1 LRARAYDSGLG
12 NFVSTSY
19 FNISNA
25 MHVVEVDWGNYGR
38 LTFWVDGVQQAALTG
53 INNSIYTM
61 DSVRFGAPY
70 ISGTGISGSYYVDAF
85 ESRRSTYIG
94 PLAQAPSGSPSLAM
108 DGQFKTVA
116 YHPPLPTQNNS
127 LSLPDMPAVDPVFSS
142 ATFTY
147 DGDGN
152 RVSQTINGV
161 TTYFVGNYYELT
173 GAQVT
178 KYYYAGAQRVAMRKY
193 TIPQPMTVEYFLSDH
208 LGSTSIT
215 TDSNGA
221 KVSEMRYTAWGEV
234 RYSWKS
240 SQSTT
245 PAYSLPDYT
254 YTGQY
259 SDSYINLLWYGS
271 RHYDPELGRFISPD
285 TIVPTSTQG
294 VQAWDRYAYVSN
306 NPVRYIDPSGYQACD
321 ERDGCGANNKVQ
333 SKCSAGEGY
342 FNGSFKCTAAD
353 LNKVSIAQRK
363 AWLNEML
370 ASVHDELPKQFAN
383 INSILKAFDH
393 TNTGAPGSWASW
405 GDAGILTSIQNGL
418 ARATEQRYIPGYKRA
433 DQAWE
438 AYTTS
443 FITDPGSIV
452 TNQLWGTAEGLG
464 TTYGRLLAAENGQ
477 SKTSGEVLFLWIGD
491 IYRNSLARYNPDAI
505 QTDLVRSISSN
516 FFDPAYTFGDTDITP
531 VQLVAELLLRIGK

>member
-1 LRARAYDSGLG
+1 M
-12 NFVSTSY
+12 T
-19 FNISNA
+19 I
-25 MHVVEVDWGNYGR
+25 
-38 LTFWVDGVQQAALTG
+38 TG
-53 INNSIYTM
+53 T
-61 DSVRFGAPY
+61 
-70 ISGTGISGSYYVDAF
+70 SGSYYVDAF

-271 RHYDPELGRFISPD
+271 RHYDPELGRFIQPD
-285 TIVPTSTQG
+285 SIVPTSVQG
-294 VQAWDRYAYVSN
+294 VQAYDRYAYVSN
-306 NPVRYIDPSGYQACD
+306 NPVRYTDPTGHMMT
-321 ERDGCGANNKVQ
+321 EGCGDEGKSHCHASDLEIAINAQKLAKLQQGVYDR
-333 SKCSAGEGY
+333 KCAAGNSAYCSGWSNSSPRLIIGFHAGAGVTMDLGY
-342 FNGSFKCTAAD
+342 G
-353 LNKVSIAQRK
+353 
-363 AWLNEML
+363 
-370 ASVHDELPKQFAN
+370 
-383 INSILKAFDH
+383 
-393 TNTGAPGSWASW
+393 
-405 GDAGILTSIQNGL
+405 
-418 ARATEQRYIPGYKRA
+418 GY
-433 DQAWE
+433 
-438 AYTTS
+438 
-443 FITDPGSIV
+443 
-452 TNQLWGTAEGLG
+452 
-464 TTYGRLLAAENGQ
+464 TY
-477 SKTSGEVLFLWIGD
+477 D
-491 IYRNSLARYNPDAI
+491 
-505 QTDLVRSISSN
+505 QTDLVFDFKSGTFYVMKTTGEGTYVGVPNGAALEGYVGTTNVHGIPSSATPDQVADLLAGPN
-516 FFDPAYTFGDTDITP
+516 MDIAGDIGLDLLPDVETSVGKGLSVDLDPDTGTPITTTAGPMYTTETKIGAGVSLLPLPIDFGGQGGHSETVVP
-531 VQLVAELLLRIGK
+531 VFYQLPFWPFR